1 MLPLSLRKLCE
12 AFGLKVTKG
21 YFPFLLSDL
30 SYTGKLPEYELW
42 PKDMRPETYSELEKE
57 YGNKTWNYMDEA
69 IKYCKI
75 DCVCLF
81 DILNKFNELVF
92 KHFNLNIHK
101 SLTLP
106 SLAFKI
112 FKANYM
118 PKDTL
123 FQIKGKIDK
132 DIREAYT
139 GGAVDVYTPHNY
151 TFENRPDP
159 KGAYNILTKVYHK
172 LYYYDF
178 NSLFPHIMSL
188 FEMPVGKPIAFEG
201 NIRKVDPEAFGFF
214 YCLITTPDY
223 LEQPILQ
230 RRIKTKD
237 GMRTVAGLGTWYGW
251 VASTEMDAA
260 IMRGYKIQIIKGYK
274 FKKAI
279 IFKEY
284 VTVLYEL
291 RKTFDKTHPLNFI
304 AKLLMNT
311 LYGRFGMKGDQ
322 LITEIYDLNDRP
334 QNIAVKRLSDSHAES
349 IRDIFKLD
357 RNVIVVRS
365 KLPDMFKDDNDLLD
379 YTDHTDVNV
388 AIAAFITA
396 IARVLMSY
404 FKNNPDFK
412 LYYTDTD
419 SVVLDRPLP
428 EHMVGDK
435 LGQLKLEHVIQKA
448 VFLAPKVYCLINELG
463 EEIIKIKGLSS
474 DVIKRTGINFDTFEK
489 LLQYN
494 HYYDFEQDK
503 FYKDLAKG
511 SVSIIETTYNLKVTS
526 NKRDALYNNNV
537 FTATAPYNYD
547 DIEID

>member
-1 MLPLSLRKLCE
+1 
-12 AFGLKVTKG
+12 
-21 YFPFLLSDL
+21 
-30 SYTGKLPEYELW
+30 
-42 PKDMRPETYSELEKE
+42 
-57 YGNKTWNYMDEA
+57 
-69 IKYCKI
+69 
-75 DCVCLF
+75 
-81 DILNKFNELVF
+81 
-92 KHFNLNIHK
+92 
-101 SLTLP
+101 
-106 SLAFKI
+106 
-112 FKANYM
+112 
-118 PKDTL
+118 
-123 FQIKGKIDK
+123 
-132 DIREAYT
+132 
-139 GGAVDVYTPHNY
+139 
-151 TFENRPDP
+151 
-159 KGAYNILTKVYHK
+159 
-172 LYYYDF
+172 
-178 NSLFPHIMSL
+178 
-188 FEMPVGKPIAFEG
+188 
-201 NIRKVDPEAFGFF
+201 
-214 YCLITTPDY
+214 
-223 LEQPILQ
+223 
-230 RRIKTKD
+230 
-237 GMRTVAGLGTWYGW
+237 MRTVAGLGTWYGW

-260 IMRGYKIQIIKGYK
+260 IMRGYKIQIVKGYK

-291 RKTFDKTHPLNFI
+291 RKTFDKNHPLNFI

-357 RNVIVVRS
+357 RNVVVVRS

-448 VFLAPKVYCLINELG
+448 VFLAPKVYCIIDELG
-463 EEIIKIKGLSS
+463 EEVIKIKGLTS
-474 DVIKRTGINFDTFEK
+474 DAIKRAGINFDTFEM
-489 LLQYN
+489 LLQHN
-494 HYYDFEQDK
+494 SYYDFEQDK

-511 SVSIIETTYNLKVTS
+511 SVSILETTYNLKVTS
-526 NKRDALYNNNV
+526 NKRLTLYKNNV